1 MFLYSDQ
8 CGGFCVCNIMS
19 RMSGHVY
26 PQSFMIL
33 NVFTIMFDLVHMQ
46 SQSFQMIFQSLMT
59 SYQSVILFFS
69 AQVTGFHLEMGLLF
83 RVILLFN
90 RGEPLSKFFLKCVFW
105 PPLSNEG
112 SDRCSGVFVF
122 EIFAFKVFG
131 FIQEH
136 FAIFSTFWSFITW
149 NHNSYLSDHY
159 QHSQHSYLVKRLAFV
174 VCLLLCWYNA
184 VDSHGNN
191 SMHISCYSS
200 MRQEHK

>member
-105 PPLSNEG
+105 LPLSNEG

-122 EIFAFKVFG
+122 WDIC
-131 FIQEH
+131 IQS
-136 FAIFSTFWSFITW
+136 FWFWTF
-149 NHNSYLSDHY
+149 D
-159 QHSQHSYLVKRLAFV
+159 FV
-174 VCLLLCWYNA
+174 VEGPMKLLPLIDW
-184 VDSHGNN
+184 
-191 SMHISCYSS
+191 
-200 MRQEHK
+200 

>member
-1 MFLYSDQ
+1 M
-8 CGGFCVCNIMS
+8 GFCVCNIMS

-26 PQSFMIL
+26 PKGFMIL

-83 RVILLFN
+83 RMILLFN

-122 EIFAFKVFG
+122 EIFAFKVFE

-136 FAIFSTFWSFITW
+136 CHFFHILKFYNLKPQLLSLRSLSTFPTF
-149 NHNSYLSDHY
+149 LS
-159 QHSQHSYLVKRLAFV
+159 R
-174 VCLLLCWYNA
+174 
-184 VDSHGNN
+184 
-191 SMHISCYSS
+191 
-200 MRQEHK
+200 

>member
-33 NVFTIMFDLVHMQ
+33 NVFTIMFDRVHMQ

-69 AQVTGFHLEMGLLF
+69 AQVTGLHLEMGLLF

-105 PPLSNEG
+105 LPLSNEG
-112 SDRCSGVFVF
+112 SPRCWEVFVSK
-122 EIFAFKVFG
+122 IFAFKVFD
-131 FIQEH
+131 FISWTLRNSQLLH
-136 FAIFSTFWSFITW
+136 DVRNVILSVCGGVDKQLDAYIMTF
-149 NHNSYLSDHY
+149 L
-159 QHSQHSYLVKRLAFV
+159 RCFV
-174 VCLLLCWYNA
+174 YLLLA
-184 VDSHGNN
+184 VNN
-191 SMHISCYSS
+191 MEKTNTKKKTKKCVYDYLC
-200 MRQEHK
+200 

>member
-1 MFLYSDQ
+1 MVILLMFLYSDQ

-105 PPLSNEG
+105 LPLSNEG
-112 SDRCSGVFVF
+112 SHRCSGVFVF
-122 EIFAFKVFG
+122 EIIAFKVFN
-131 FIQEH
+131 FL
-136 FAIFSTFWSFITW
+136 SSFK
-149 NHNSYLSDHY
+149 NSVSLFGDLTSLHVYSRKCC
-159 QHSQHSYLVKRLAFV
+159 QIAAMQKKKKTNRRYLVWPSNKKNRNLLRLCRA
-174 VCLLLCWYNA
+174 
-184 VDSHGNN
+184 
-191 SMHISCYSS
+191 
-200 MRQEHK
+200 K

>member
-1 MFLYSDQ
+1 MLMFLYSDQ

-122 EIFAFKVFG
+122 EIFAFKVFE
-131 FIQEH
+131 FIHEH
-136 FAIFSTFWSFITW
+136 CHFFHILKFYNQKPQLLSLRSLSTFPTF
-149 NHNSYLSDHY
+149 LS
-159 QHSQHSYLVKRLAFV
+159 R
-174 VCLLLCWYNA
+174 
-184 VDSHGNN
+184 
-191 SMHISCYSS
+191 
-200 MRQEHK
+200 